1 MECAQQS
8 AKKECMYVQY
18 VWYIPSIQLDNLTG
32 SPHSFTATPSLAQSP
47 PNTTNTP
54 PVSSDIGCSWPQS
67 RRTSYLVRSPSPETG
82 LAAWLV
88 GEWNWRKSLV
98 SLLRVYCPCCGRGL
112 GATGLGV
119 QSVPTVV
126 LCQRCHGTTVD
137 GILTIRRTAEEEE
150 MGMGWSMCCIVCT

>member
-18 VWYIPSIQLDNLTG
+18 VWYIPSIQLDNLTC
-32 SPHSFTATPSLAQSP
+32 SPHSFTVTPSLTQSP
-47 PNTTNTP
+47 PNTNNTP

-98 SLLRVYCPCCGRGL
+98 SLLRVYCPCGL
-112 GATGLGV
+112 GGYQRCA
-119 QSVPTVV
+119 VPTVP
-126 LCQRCHGTTVD
+126 RDD
-137 GILTIRRTAEEEE
+137 GGRHLNYPPYGRRRGD
-150 MGMGWSMCCIVCT
+150 GMGWSMCCIVCT